1 MRDELT
7 RIGKRFITEL
17 GRDDE
22 AGLAAELAYRFLF
35 AIFPFGIF
43 VAALASFIANS
54 MGFAD
59 PTATI
64 MGAIGDN
71 LPADIANSIRPQ
83 LEAVL
88 GSTKPGLLT
97 IGALGALW
105 AATGGMQAL
114 MKALNRAWEVE
125 ETRGFI
131 PKYAISIGLT
141 ILGSIG
147 IIGAFV
153 TIVGA
158 SLLTQQVVAQLG
170 LDQAAIDL
178 VALLRWPLVF
188 VLLSV
193 AVAVLYRY
201 APNLRTPWRW
211 CLAGGA
217 IFSVGWI
224 LATWLFSLYL
234 ANFASYANTYGALGG
249 VIALML
255 WFYLSAFILCAA
267 AALIAATLKELQPTN
282 VAAARV
288 RSGSPARP
296 IATNHSGGPAPE
308 PETGNGA
315 ETGTRTGKPA
325 PSPLPPRAVAPLAA
339 RPMRPPRRRPA
350 VASHRMSGPEDWALA
365 GLVTAAGATLGAA
378 VAWLVGMPSR
388 RS

>member
-1 MRDELT
+1 MREQLT
-7 RIGKRFITEL
+7 RIGKRFISEL

-43 VAALASFIANS
+43 VAALTAFVANA

-59 PTATI
+59 PTGKI

-71 LPADIANSIRPQ
+71 LPPDVANSIRPQ

-105 AATGGMQAL
+105 AVTGGMQAL

-170 LDQAAIDL
+170 LDQAAI
-178 VALLRWPLVF
+178 
-188 VLLSV
+188 
-193 AVAVLYRY
+193 
-201 APNLRTPWRW
+201 
-211 CLAGGA
+211 
-217 IFSVGWI
+217 
-224 LATWLFSLYL
+224 
-234 ANFASYANTYGALGG
+234 
-249 VIALML
+249 
-255 WFYLSAFILCAA
+255 
-267 AALIAATLKELQPTN
+267 
-282 VAAARV
+282 
-288 RSGSPARP
+288 
-296 IATNHSGGPAPE
+296 
-308 PETGNGA
+308 
-315 ETGTRTGKPA
+315 
-325 PSPLPPRAVAPLAA
+325 
-339 RPMRPPRRRPA
+339 
-350 VASHRMSGPEDWALA
+350 
-365 GLVTAAGATLGAA
+365 
-378 VAWLVGMPSR
+378 
-388 RS
+388 